1 MNNKN
6 DKLNYIKNLIREEVQ
21 AELKRKKR
29 FLYEMSGPKPTVTFA
44 QSETGGS
51 LFIKNIGG
59 YKLLNLTDFNMFE
72 NGGFNFANKNVPNI
86 EIVIVLSDPS
96 IKLTLKDFMINDDF
110 ANKTISI
117 KFNKQLGATGIV
129 NVVHPKNLKINHN
142 LRPASKSRYG
152 Y

>member
-1 MNNKN
+1 MNSKN

-29 FLYEMSGPKPTVTFA
+29 FLYEMGGPKPTVTFV

-72 NGGFNFANKNVPNI
+72 NGGFNFANKNVPDI
-86 EIVIVLSDPS
+86 EITVVLSDQS

-117 KFNKQLGATGIV
+117 KFNTKLEATGIV
-129 NVVHPKNLKINHN
+129 NVIHPKNLKVKHD
-142 LRPASKSRYG
+142 LSPASRSRYG